1 MKKRLFCAVLA
12 AMMIILMLPIE
23 ALAVETIKEVYVGRE
38 FDSVIG
44 TAVNATSF
52 SYSGKVPDGLTLSG
66 SYHRS
71 NKYNA
76 EILSVKLSGTP
87 TVAGTFN
94 FEVKC
99 KSKDGNV
106 TTTLSYSITVG
117 AEAPF
122 DRFDPNSFSIDAW
135 PTKTTYYLGDTLD
148 TKGLKVTATVYKWT
162 GSGDKYKEY
171 TNYDITD
178 LCWCDPTV
186 FTFDEAQNVKVSCTL
201 PNKNGELETVSD
213 TFRVD
218 FKYADANTVTSIAVL
233 AKPTKLTYTVGDTL
247 DTEGLT
253 LRLTKG
259 NGATEDVT
267 EGFTCD
273 VTKLDTV
280 GTQTVTVTYGEKTAT
295 FDVTVTEA
303 VSSVPSSSSSSAP
316 VSSSQPESSA
326 PSSESASEPVSEPES
341 SEPESSEPES
351 SVPESSSEPEPSSE
365 SEPVIDADVE
375 PEPEQTKGGIPFWVW
390 IIIGLLVV
398 AVGAAVGLFL
408 IGKKNIDE

>member
-12 AMMIILMLPIE
+12 AMMIVLMLPIQ
-23 ALAVETIKEVYVGRE
+23 ALAAESIEEVYVGRE

-44 TAVNATSF
+44 TAVDATKF
-52 SYSGKVPDGLTLSG
+52 SYSGKIPDGLTLSG

-71 NKYNA
+71 NKYGA
-76 EILSVKLSGTP
+76 EILSIRLSGTP
-87 TVAGTFN
+87 TVAGTYS

-99 KSKDGNV
+99 KNNSGTV
-106 TTTLSYSITVG
+106 TSTLSYTVTVG
-117 AEAPF
+117 ADAPF
-122 DRFDPNSFSIDAW
+122 DRFDPNTFSIDAW

-148 TKGLKVTATVYKWT
+148 TTGLKVTATVYKWT

-171 TNYDITD
+171 PNYDITN
-178 LCWCDPTV
+178 LCWCDPTI
-186 FTFDEAQNVKVSCTL
+186 FTFDEAQNVTVSCTL
-201 PNKNGELETVSD
+201 PNLSGVLETVSD

-218 FKYADANTVTSIAVL
+218 FKYADANTVTGVAIL
-233 AKPTKLTYTVGDTL
+233 AKPTKLTYTVGETL
-247 DTEGLT
+247 DTSGLT

-259 NGATEDVT
+259 SGATEDVT
-267 EGFTCD
+267 TGFTCD

-295 FDVTVTEA
+295 FTVTVTEA

-316 VSSSQPESSA
+316 ASSSVPESS
-326 PSSESASEPVSEPES
+326 SEPVSESSSEPES
-341 SEPESSEPES
+341 SESESSEPES

-365 SEPVIDADVE
+365 SEPVIDVDVE
-375 PEPEQTKGGIPFWVW
+375 PEPEETKGGIPFWVW
-390 IIIGLLVV
+390 IIIGLLVI

-408 IGKKNIDE
+408 IGRKNIDE